1 MVLIASVH
9 LIAEIDGQIINRRS
23 GLANCGAAG
32 QIELMLISCY
42 PSPSPNPNPL

>member
-9 LIAEIDGQIINRRS
+9 LIAEIDGQIINRPT

-32 QIELMLISCY
+32 QIELMVISCY
-42 PSPSPNPNPL
+42 PSSSPNPILL